1 MMKPKIL
8 FIFIICFIVGF
19 SLSVQAKMLNG
30 QHLFVSAKAIT
41 DLKTTIDS
49 ELKDTERVQKL
60 VDEAKIAL
68 KEYKTNNPEDAAAFV
83 SKLLKERDRYKM
95 ISGGFNIRGPGVIVT
110 IDDGTRDLFEGED
123 PNNVLVHDA
132 DILIII
138 NELKSA
144 GAEAIAINGQRIV
157 DSSEIA
163 CSGYTVRIN
172 GQIFARPFK
181 IEAIGDSPRMLAIL
195 VAPESYGAL
204 LKDYGLTFNAVI
216 SDDVSIPKYT
226 ENTTYKYMIKS

>member
-1 MMKPKIL
+1 MIKPKIL

-19 SLSVQAKMLNG
+19 TLSVQAKMING

-41 DLKTTIDS
+41 DLKTSIDS
-49 ELKDTERVQKL
+49 ELKDTEKVQKL

-68 KEYKTNNPEDAAAFV
+68 KDYKTTKPEDAAAFI
-83 SKLLKERDRYKM
+83 SKLSKERDLYKM
-95 ISGGFNIRGPGVIVT
+95 ISGGFDLRGPGVIVI

-132 DILIII
+132 DLLIII

-157 DSSEIA
+157 DASEIA

-172 GQIFARPFK
+172 GQFFARPFK
-181 IEAIGDSPRMLAIL
+181 IEAIGDSARMLAIL

-216 SDDVSIPKYT
+216 SDDVSISKYT
-226 ENTTYKYMIKS
+226 ENTTYKYMKKS

>member
-1 MMKPKIL
+1 MIKPRVL
-8 FIFIICFIVGF
+8 LIFAICLIVGF
-19 SLSVQAKMLNG
+19 SFSVQAKMVNG

-41 DLKTTIDS
+41 DLQTSIDS
-49 ELKDTERVQKL
+49 EKQDTERIQKL
-60 VDEAKIAL
+60 LAEAKISLA
-68 KEYKTNNPEDAAAFV
+68 EYKNTYPSTEAFA
-83 SKLLKERDRYKM
+83 STLKNEGNYYKM
-95 ISGGFNIRGPGVIVT
+95 ISGEFDIKGPGVVVT

-132 DILIII
+132 DILIVI

-172 GQIFARPFK
+172 RQFFARPFK
-181 IEAIGDSPRMLAIL
+181 IEAIGDSARMLAIL

-204 LKDYGLTFNAVI
+204 LKDYGLTFDAVI
-216 SDDVSIPKYT
+216 SDEVFIPKYQD
-226 ENTTYKYMIKS
+226 NIKYKYMKKS

>member
-8 FIFIICFIVGF
+8 FIFVFCLVVGF
-19 SLSVQAKMLNG
+19 SLSVQAKVLNG

-41 DLKTTIDS
+41 DLKTTIES
-49 ELKDTERVQKL
+49 EHKDTERVRKL
-60 VDEAKIAL
+60 LAEAKISLSDYQKANPSHEIFTL
-68 KEYKTNNPEDAAAFV
+68 KL
-83 SKLLKERDRYKM
+83 SKERDYYKM
-95 ISGGFNIRGPGVIVT
+95 ISGGFDIKGPGVVVT
-110 IDDGTRDLFEGED
+110 IDDGTRALFEGED

-157 DSSEIA
+157 DASEIA

-172 GQIFARPFK
+172 GQFFARPFK
-181 IEAIGDSPRMLAIL
+181 IEAIGDSARMLAIL
-195 VAPESYGAL
+195 VAPESYGVM
-204 LKDYGLTFNAVI
+204 LKDYGLNFNPVI
-216 SDDVSIPKYT
+216 SDEVFIPKYI
-226 ENTTYKYMIKS
+226 ENINYKYMKKS